1 VLSNTHN
8 NIARFEIAVNEA
20 ARMDVLQAMKL
31 IIVNISPSVM
41 VTEVEFTYQLPSQKQ
56 YSLDCELRMAL
67 NKEVL
72 KGLAKAINCHHIETS
87 FCTKPMDLRDT
98 SPSLQFCVDMKLV
111 V

>member
-1 VLSNTHN
+1 MLSNTHN
-8 NIARFEIAVNEA
+8 DIARFEIAVNEA
-20 ARMDVLQAMKL
+20 VRMDVLQATKL

-56 YSLDCELRMAL
+56 YSLDCKLRMAL

-72 KGLAKAINCHHIETS
+72 KGLAEAIDCHRIKTS
-87 FCTKPMDLRDT
+87 FCTKPMDPRDT

>member
-8 NIARFEIAVNEA
+8 DIARFEIVVNEA
-20 ARMDVLQAMKL
+20 ARMDVLQATKL

-41 VTEVEFTYQLPSQKQ
+41 VTEVKFTHQLPSQKQ
-56 YSLDCELRMAL
+56 YSLDHELRMAL

-72 KGLAKAINCHHIETS
+72 KGLAEAIDCHRIETS

-98 SPSLQFCVDMKLV
+98 GPSLQFCVDMKLIV
-111 V
+111 